1 MTSPLVGNMLRN
13 PLRVGLRS
21 AVWATEI
28 EDGCRIRNA
37 ASRYA
42 PTKNII
48 SHADIRHVSGSG
60 VYVQR
65 NADGAGRDRLWF
77 GPGQAI
83 NLIPASAPGA
93 ANDTGK
99 TVQLGLKVITE
110 DGASKSLSVGQ
121 SSPGYVAKTLTDTS
135 FASIGSAANLTAS
148 WVFNGAITTLIKD
161 AGNPKDWYA
170 ISGGPA
176 TFRVIVSS
184 GATVAA
190 DVSFTATATD
200 NLVGEI
206 AAQLVTLLNTALN
219 TRNGTSGV
227 AYASYTSG
235 TNTLAITN
243 TAIGASPALALG
255 AYTLTCTV
263 KNASAV
269 EITDQFHAF
278 SHQSASPTAQLSVRM
293 PPDFKLLATDL
304 QFYRDLDLTASTLPD
319 YATESRDG
327 HLFANYAFTNALATG
342 GAGKYL
348 NNDTDVARAML
359 AVAGDY
365 DEITFQ
371 FIVEQMERSTT
382 TKYMATA
389 IADDE
394 LQATSQSTF
403 AVGSYTSNELFVSPS
418 QSSAWE
424 TGLFELYGRGPHI
437 LTFTISVSPVD
448 GQSYRMLHV
457 DEAPLLRDYSSA
469 DWTGMNI
476 KGLWLGAGTGTILY
490 DPTTGTKM
498 RIFGAKVWDRA
509 LTAPERNRS
518 IALAR
523 AECLERGI
531 NLGNIVDAITTAD
544 ADSLSAWRLVPTGGA
559 WPFRLW
565 GDLSFSPRLMVFNPA
580 NGGSGY
586 AINGGVGGEINDGA
600 LPEAFGAVEDREVIP
615 IIRALKQM
623 QTAPMIFTAEG
634 TNNKED
640 LVNYGAAAYESG
652 AYLPSITKFRTH
664 GDFPIAAHATV
675 ARGGNITFET
685 PRQEWNDRK
694 AALAAA
700 GTITA
705 FLDITGLPID
715 DQTEATRAQTTGSSW
730 FSADGIHML
739 GPAQDLRKDLA
750 AAAVNTYLRAP
761 SYALREDGGRAL
773 REDGGNVLRE
783 A

>member
-1 MTSPLVGNMLRN
+1 MTSPLVGNMIRN
-13 PLRVGLRS
+13 SLHVGLRS
-21 AVWATEI
+21 HVWASDLI
-28 EDGCRIRNA
+28 DGCRVKNQ
-37 ASRYA
+37 ASRST

-48 SHADIRHVSGSG
+48 THTDIRHVSGSG
-60 VYVQR
+60 VHVER

-77 GPGQAI
+77 GPGQALNI
-83 NLIPASAPGA
+83 IPANAPGA
-93 ANDTGK
+93 SNDTGK

-121 SSPGYVAKTLTDTS
+121 SSPGYVARSVTATS
-135 FASIGSAANLTAS
+135 FATIGSTANLTAS
-148 WVFNGAITTLIKD
+148 WVFNGAITTLIRD

-190 DVSFTATATD
+190 DVSFTATAAD
-200 NLVGEI
+200 NLVAEI
-206 AAQLVTLLNTALN
+206 AAQLVTLLNAALN

-227 AYASYTSG
+227 AYAAYSSG
-235 TNTLAITN
+235 TNALTITN
-243 TAIGASPALALG
+243 SSVSGNPALALG

-263 KNASAV
+263 RDASAV

-293 PPDFKLLATDL
+293 PPDFKLLAVDL
-304 QFYRDLDLTASTLPD
+304 QVYRDTDLTASTLPD

-327 HLFANYAFTNALATG
+327 HLFANYGFTDALTTG
-342 GAGKYL
+342 GSGKYL
-348 NNDTDVARAML
+348 DNDAGTARSYL

-365 DEITFQ
+365 DEITVQ
-371 FIVEQMERSTT
+371 VIVEQMERSVS
-382 TKYMATA
+382 TKYLVTA
-389 IADDE
+389 VTDDE

-403 AVGSYTSNELFVSPS
+403 AIGSYSSNELFVSPG

-424 TGLFELYGRGPHI
+424 TGLFELYDRGPHI

-476 KGLWLGAGTGTILY
+476 KGLWLAAGTGTILY

-498 RIFGAKVWDRA
+498 RVFGAKVWDRA
-509 LTAPERNRS
+509 LTAPERNRA

-531 NLGNIVDAITTAD
+531 SLGTIVDAITSAA
-544 ADSLSAWRLVPTGGA
+544 ADSLTAWRLVPTGGA

-565 GDLSFSPRLMVFNPA
+565 GDLTFSPRLMVFNPA

-586 AINGGVGGEINDGA
+586 AINGGVGGEINDNA
-600 LPEAFGAVEDREVIP
+600 LREDFVSVEDREVIP
-615 IIRALKQM
+615 IIRALNQM
-623 QTAPMIFTAEG
+623 RTAPMVFTAEG

-640 LVNYGAAAYESG
+640 LVNYGVPAYETG
-652 AYLPSITKFRTH
+652 AYLPTIAKLRAQ
-664 GDFPIAAHATV
+664 GDFPIAAHATI

-685 PRQEWNDRK
+685 PRQDWNDRK

-700 GTITA
+700 GTITT
-705 FLDITGLPID
+705 FLDITSYLID
-715 DQTEATRAQTTGSSW
+715 DQTEATRAQTTGSIY
-730 FSADGIHML
+730 FSSDGIHLL
-739 GPAQDLRKDLA
+739 GPGQDIRKDLA
-750 AAAVNTYLRAP
+750 ATAINTYLRIP
-761 SYALREDGGRAL
+761 SYALREDGGFAL
-773 REDGGNVLRE
+773 REDGGYALRE